1 MRLHLCYA
9 TVPPMR
15 IVLRIN
21 TNQEKLHRMRMGA
34 NISLKNPLSV
44 LVLPQDRINTM
55 RYDNMCE
62 LIRTEHELIG
72 CNRMAIRCT
81 TMQYGLHGEPVRMC

>member
-1 MRLHLCYA
+1 
-9 TVPPMR
+9 MR

-34 NISLKNPLSV
+34 NISLNIPSESV

-72 CNRMAIRCT
+72 CNRMVIRCR
-81 TMQYGLHGEPVRMC
+81 TMYYGLYGEPVRMC